1 MPQITPEV
9 LAVCAELLKLVS
21 IIKMGLEPNEQDL
34 ADAERLAR
42 ILLSSE
48 KT

>member
-1 MPQITPEV
+1 MPLLNPEV

-21 IIKMGLEPNEQDL
+21 VIKMGLEPNEQDL
-34 ADAERLAR
+34 EDAERLAR
-42 ILLSSE
+42 ILLSE